1 MTDHGPNVPET
12 DYEMERIPG
21 DIRICDLLEVLEEA
35 EDSKSEPDPKFA
47 AELYKYFDWKVRVE
61 GMAPSDAARAT
72 CGQALHDT
80 ENLKKLGCG
89 FARKFIENVVGPVA
103 KVYFD
108 KIDEY
113 LMDNWQPHDLNEE
126 WKKLMEFGKENDN
139 G

>member
-1 MTDHGPNVPET
+1 M
-12 DYEMERIPG
+12 
-21 DIRICDLLEVLEEA
+21 
-35 EDSKSEPDPKFA
+35 S
-47 AELYKYFDWKVRVE
+47 
-61 GMAPSDAARAT
+61 PSDAARVMR
-72 CGQALHDT
+72 GQALRDT

-113 LMDNWQPHDLNEE
+113 LMDTWQPHDLNEE